1 MVIFCGFLMICV
13 SWGRLVFVLLIN
25 GFFWDV
31 FNKEVLDVFRNFK
44 KKKLILFVIWSVY
57 NFNEN
62 KLIVIFFCVF

>member
-44 KKKLILFVIWSVY
+44 KKKIIIILNIIKTTISKHFTSY
-57 NFNEN
+57 S
-62 KLIVIFFCVF
+62 

>member
-31 FNKEVLDVFRNFK
+31 FNKEVLDVFRNLK
-44 KKKLILFVIWSVY
+44 KKKNEYYLLYEVFIILMKIS
-57 NFNEN
+57 
-62 KLIVIFFCVF
+62 